1 METISTIEI
10 KGKEY
15 NVRGLGFDDM
25 EIISRIIEKTDFDL
39 SKYESEAQAVM
50 SKKKADLNKEGMK
63 LFLKAIT
70 DLLKKY
76 HKAHADFTEFIASLI
91 EVKPDEVK
99 KLPITTPFKV
109 IKELLKDEDSKDFLS
124 SVVK

>member
-1 METISTIEI
+1 METISIIEI
-10 KGKEY
+10 KGKQY

-25 EIISRIIEKTDFDL
+25 EIISRIVEKTDFDL

-63 LFLKAIT
+63 LFLKAVT

-91 EVKPDEVK
+91 GVTPDEVK
-99 KLPITTPFKV
+99 QLPITTPFKV
-109 IKELLKDEDSKDFLS
+109 LKELMKDEDSKDFLS

>member
-1 METISTIEI
+1 METISKIEI

-25 EIISRIIEKTDFDL
+25 EIISRIIEKTEFDL
-39 SKYESEAQAVM
+39 SKYEAEAQAVM
-50 SKKKADLNKEGMK
+50 GNKKADLNKEGMK

-70 DLLKKY
+70 DVLKKY

-91 EVKPDEVK
+91 EVSPDEVK
-99 KLPITTPFKV
+99 KLPITAPFKI
-109 IKELLKDEDSKDFLS
+109 IKELMKDEDSKDFLS

>member
-15 NVRGLGFDDM
+15 SVRGLGFDDM

-39 SKYESEAQAVM
+39 SKYENEAQAVM
-50 SKKKADLNKEGMK
+50 KNKKADLNKEGMK

-70 DLLKKY
+70 DVLKKY

-91 EVKPDEVK
+91 SVSPDDVK
-99 KLPITTPFKV
+99 KLPITAPFKI
-109 IKELLKDEDSKDFLS
+109 IKELMKDEDSKDFLS